1 MSFITRL
8 IALLT
13 ALILAFTG
21 TGASVLGSTDKTPVK
36 VTRRDYVFDRD
47 KLLLGAYCMNTGVA
61 NRIELLQWFKEAGLE
76 FFVQTGG
83 GDLTDD
89 VLSFC
94 DENGIGI
101 LAANTAYNKTLTNP
115 CVWGIN
121 YRDEPSA
128 KQFDEVAAGVAAE
141 FERDATRLPYVN
153 LFPMYASSEQ
163 LGETADDVFGANDM
177 TTVDS
182 LNVDSIRYRKHISDY
197 VGTFD
202 LDILSVDI
210 YPLHWNAETHKQEAS
225 YEKWLRNLD
234 ILSEACRLNNI
245 DYWVITQAA
254 GLADG
259 GMKYCDTDVDQR
271 WQNYVTLAFGPKAII
286 YACYYTGWWDG
297 DSHLIDNNG
306 ERTDT
311 YYAVQQANKELSVFA
326 DVYGNYA
333 HKGTYV
339 TNKAGAAGAKL
350 QLVGVKDED
359 KPRIETIDPLLVG
372 VFDEKDG
379 DGKAYVFTN
388 MAETYKNKTASIK
401 TTFEGASEITL
412 YRMGKKTVISGN
424 VLSLVLQPGEGV
436 FVSVK

>member
-8 IALLT
+8 IAFFT

-21 TGASVLGSTDKTPVK
+21 TGASVVGATEKEPVK

-61 NRIELLQWFKEAGLE
+61 NRIEMLEWFRDAGLE

-163 LGETADDVFGANDM
+163 LGETADDVPGANDQSFS
-177 TTVDS
+177 DA
-182 LNVDSIRYRKHISDY
+182 LNKDSIRYRKHISDY
-197 VGTFD
+197 IGTFD

-210 YPLHWNAETHKQEAS
+210 YPLHWNAGTHKQEAS
-225 YEKWLRNLD
+225 YDKWLRNLD

-254 GLADG
+254 GEANG
-259 GMKYCDTDVDQR
+259 GMKYCDSDRDQR

-297 DSHLIDNNG
+297 DSHLINNAG

-311 YYAVQQANKELSVFA
+311 YYAVQKVNNEMAPFA
-326 DVYGNYA
+326 DVYGNYE
-333 HKGTYV
+333 HVGTYLP
-339 TNKAGAAGAKL
+339 NKLFAAGAKL
-350 QLVGVKDED
+350 DLVGVKDED
-359 KPRIETIDPLLVG
+359 KPRTETIDPLLTG
-372 VFDEKDG
+372 IFKEKNG
-379 DGKAYVFTN
+379 DGKAFVFTN
-388 MAETYKNKTASIK
+388 MYETMANKTASFK
-401 TTFEGASEITL
+401 STFEGASEITL
-412 YRMGKKTVISGN
+412 YRMGSKTVINGDT
-424 VLSLVLQPGEGV
+424 LSLILQPGEGV
-436 FVSVK
+436 FVTVK

>member
-1 MSFITRL
+1 MASIIRLFSFL
-8 IALLT
+8 M
-13 ALILAFTG
+13 ALIMAFFG
-21 TGASVLGSTDKTPVK
+21 TGASVLGSTDKTPVE

-47 KLLLGAYCMNTGVA
+47 KLLIGAYCMNTGVS
-61 NRIELLQWFKEAGLE
+61 NHMEMFEWFRDAGLE

-101 LAANTAYNKTLTNP
+101 IAQGTGYNKSLTNP

-128 KQFDEVAAGVAAE
+128 LQFEEVAAGVAAE

-153 LFPMYASSEQ
+153 LFPMYANSEQ
-163 LGETADDVFGANDM
+163 LGETADDVFGANDL

-182 LNVDSIRYRKHISDY
+182 LNSDSIRYRKHVSDY
-197 VGTFD
+197 LGTFD

-225 YEKWLRNLD
+225 YDKWLRNLD
-234 ILSEACRLNNI
+234 ILSEACRENNI

-259 GMKYCDTDVDQR
+259 GMKYCDTERDQR

-297 DSHLIDNNG
+297 DSHLISDAG

-311 YYAVQQANKELSVFA
+311 YYAVQQANKELAAFA

-333 HKGTYV
+333 HKGAYI
-339 TNKAGAAGAKL
+339 TNKARAAGANL

-359 KPRIETIDPLLVG
+359 KPRIETVDPLLIG

-379 DGKAYVFTN
+379 DGNAYVFTN
-388 MAETYKNKTASIK
+388 MYEEFKDKSASFK
-401 TTFEGASEITL
+401 VTFEGASEITL
-412 YRMGKKTVISGN
+412 YRMGEETVINGDTMT
-424 VLSLVLQPGEGV
+424 LLLAPGEGV
-436 FVSVK
+436 FVTVR